1 MQRQYVSAL
10 WWSAS
15 IITLCLHTADQS
27 NLIQSN
33 LQPKRAKLQPK
44 SQTTAKTSQTTAKKS
59 QATAKKRAKLQPKQ
73 SQTTAKKGP
82 NYSKKRNKVQP
93 KKQAKLQ
100 PKRTKLQPKR
110 TKLQQ
115 KKETKWSQKKS
126 QTTANTEPN
135 YSSSF
140 TCPTVSP
147 VWHVALFHGDITLLK
162 VDLQSSSLHQPP
174 RCLQD
179 LTRQH
184 GFFFVLHF
192 FLPIA
197 FLRFPRIPLVHL
209 WLLIEPV

>member
-93 KKQAKLQ
+93 KKQA
-100 PKRTKLQPKR
+100 KLQPKR